1 MDLTVDAKH
10 VFAATGGHD
19 FDPARPVVVFLH
31 GSGMDHT
38 VWQLQVRYFAWHGR
52 SVLAVDMPGHGRS
65 DGPALTTVEDMADWV
80 FALLDAAGVE
90 RAALV
95 GHSMGAA
102 VALEAAGRQ
111 PDRVTAIALCGT
123 AATMPV
129 HPDLL
134 KAAEA
139 GEHVA
144 LDLIASWGLD
154 RRAHLGGA
162 RAPGAWMMGGVVR
175 LLEQGRD
182 AVVGVDLRASND
194 YRGAME
200 AAARLRCPVL
210 FVLGER
216 DRMTPVK
223 AARPLADA
231 IDGAR
236 VDIIPQSG
244 HMMMVEQPD
253 RTLDSL
259 RSIL

>member
-1 MDLTVDAKH
+1 MDLTVDGKR

-38 VWQLQVRYFAWHGR
+38 VWQLQTRYFAWHGR
-52 SVLAVDMPGHGRS
+52 SVLAVDLPGHGRS
-65 DGPALTTVEDMADWV
+65 EGPALTTVEEMADWV

-102 VALEAAGRQ
+102 VAIEAAGRR
-111 PDRVTAIALCGT
+111 PDRVTALALCGT
-123 AATMPV
+123 AARMTV
-129 HPDLL
+129 QPDLL
-134 KAAEA
+134 AAAEA

-144 LDLIASWGLD
+144 LDLITSWGFD

-162 RAPGAWMMGGVVR
+162 RAPGLWMMGDGLR
-175 LLEQGRD
+175 LLERGRD

-194 YRGAME
+194 YQGAM
-200 AAARLRCPVL
+200 AAAAKLRCPVL
-210 FVLGER
+210 FVLGDR

-231 IDGAR
+231 IGTAR

-244 HMMMVEQPD
+244 HMMMIEQPD
-253 RTLDSL
+253 RTLDAL
-259 RSIL
+259 RTIL

>member
-1 MDLTVDAKH
+1 MDLTVDGRY
-10 VFAATGGHD
+10 VFAATGGHA
-19 FDPARPVVVFLH
+19 FEPTQPVVVFLH

-38 VWQLQVRYFAWHGR
+38 VWQLQARYFAWHGR

-65 DGPALTTVEDMADWV
+65 EGPALTTIEAMADWV
-80 FALLDAAGVE
+80 FALLDAAGVD

-123 AATMPV
+123 AAEMPV

-182 AVVGVDLRASND
+182 AVVGTDLRASND
-194 YRGAME
+194 YQGAMA
-200 AAARLRCPVL
+200 AAARLTCPVL
-210 FVLGER
+210 FVLGDR

-231 IDGAR
+231 IGGAR

-259 RSIL
+259 RTIL

>member
-1 MDLTVDAKH
+1 MDLTVDGKR
-10 VFAATGGHD
+10 VFAATGGHE

-38 VWQLQVRYFAWHGR
+38 VWQLQTRYFAWHGR
-52 SVLAVDMPGHGRS
+52 SVLAVDLPGHGRS
-65 DGPALTTVEDMADWV
+65 EGPALTTVEAMADWL

-90 RAALV
+90 RATLV

-102 VALEAAGRQ
+102 VALEAAGRR
-111 PDRVTAIALCGT
+111 PDRVTALALCGT
-123 AATMPV
+123 AARMAV

-134 KAAEA
+134 AAAEA

-144 LDLIASWGLD
+144 LDLMTSWGFD

-162 RAPGAWMMGGVVR
+162 RAPGLWMMGDGLR
-175 LLEQGRD
+175 LLERGRD
-182 AVVGVDLRASND
+182 VVVGVDLRASND
-194 YRGAME
+194 YQGAMA

-210 FVLGER
+210 FVLGDR

-231 IDGAR
+231 IGTAR

-253 RTLDSL
+253 RTLDAL
-259 RSIL
+259 RTIL